1 MFPLTPGI
9 FLKGKQRELDFLVYV
24 GLGSLFPRDKTKNQ
38 ALFPI
43 ALILDQIDTTIILI
57 RQTSQIDF

>member
-1 MFPLTPGI
+1 MFPLAPGI
-9 FLKGKQRELDFLVYV
+9 FLKGKQCKLDFPVYV
-24 GLGSLFPRDKTKNQ
+24 VLGRLFPRDKTKNQ

-43 ALILDQIDTTIILI
+43 ALILDQIDTAIILI